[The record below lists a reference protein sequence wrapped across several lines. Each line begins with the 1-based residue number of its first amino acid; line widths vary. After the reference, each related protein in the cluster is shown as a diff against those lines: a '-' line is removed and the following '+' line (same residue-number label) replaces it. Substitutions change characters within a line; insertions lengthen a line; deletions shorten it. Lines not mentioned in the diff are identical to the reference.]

1 LKKTFDSSAEEERE
15 DKEEEDFCTLDRS
28 IDMDST
34 KMSSATKRQQQRLFR
49 VFTRKEAEESY
60 KKAIEGLTTVLYCEE
75 DLARYLLHAFGA
87 KTNKIH
93 DAYFGDEE
101 RTKQKLGLLTEEE
114 EEQAEKNDVLKL
126 AVEKKEKEKEKERK
140 MEPAAVVATA
150 PPPTRRTTRS
160 VAKTAKAAVVPEE
173 QKEKEAQV
181 KCGICFEDFPVS
193 KVSTASCRVHPF
205 CDECWE
211 GYCDSKLQEGKTGI
225 LDVRCP
231 DHGCGKRVST
241 KKVLRFLGDAEKV
254 AKYHA
259 FELEH
264 FLEQNS
270 AVKHCPA
277 AGCDR
282 FLLLENKDG
291 LTLDQIQSCVCEC
304 GKVFC
309 WKCQE
314 DEHIP
319 VRCDTAQLWI
329 AKNSSESE
337 NQNWILTFTKPCPK
351 CSRPIEKNQGC
362 MHMTCSQCRY
372 DFCWTCLE
380 PWSKHG
386 ESTGGYYSCNA
397 FRTTGASDP
406 SKVSEKERAVNEKKR
421 LARMAIERYSH
432 YHERWASHEDAEKR
446 AKKDMETLIAK
457 KLDDVGR
464 NHGAGPGEMTFAV
477 EAQRQI
483 IECRKLLKWT
493 YAHAYYAYNEEEND
507 ADWKRNNPFTQK
519 PTKLVK
525 QEQEFYEYVQGEAE
539 NRLEQLTR
547 FMERDLEDFGNY
559 DQSDYAQAVEHK
571 QKEAEGEKDLQ
582 TPRNKEDRPI
592 ILRGDG
598 LSFEEFKRKVC
609 ELTSLTKKSFETLSN
624 QIHKGFGSS
633 ITNGTPPL
641 GVKTTSVSKDDP
653 MEI

>member
-1 LKKTFDSSAEEERE
+1 
-15 DKEEEDFCTLDRS
+15 
-28 IDMDST
+28 MDST

-114 EEQAEKNDVLKL
+114 EEEAENNDVLKL
-126 AVEKKEKEKEKERK
+126 AVEKKEKERK
-140 MEPAAVVATA
+140 MEPVAVVATA

-160 VAKTAKAAVVPEE
+160 VAKSAKAAVVPEE

-493 YAHAYYAYNEEEND
+493 YAHAT
-507 ADWKRNNPFTQK
+507 F
-519 PTKLVK
+519 
-525 QEQEFYEYVQGEAE
+525 
-539 NRLEQLTR
+539 
-547 FMERDLEDFGNY
+547 
-559 DQSDYAQAVEHK
+559 S
-571 QKEAEGEKDLQ
+571 
-582 TPRNKEDRPI
+582 
-592 ILRGDG
+592 
-598 LSFEEFKRKVC
+598 
-609 ELTSLTKKSFETLSN
+609 
-624 QIHKGFGSS
+624 
-633 ITNGTPPL
+633 
-641 GVKTTSVSKDDP
+641 
-653 MEI
+653 